1 MAIRT
6 KTVEYAFDGSRTTR
20 TAGTRYEFQT
30 MSIYLPE
37 TASRTFRSAFVEIN
51 YRDNQTAAGSQT
63 SALIGIKL
71 ETASFDDVT
80 VTTTLVNSGEQQSF
94 VLLRDVTSYFASN
107 FTNNPTAS
115 CQVALTVG
123 GIATSNHA
131 AKLYITYDY
140 DDIHDTRVKT
150 VRVPIQ
156 SIDGRVTA
164 NTLSTLRS
172 NIPALNTFLPEVS
185 KTYRNIWFEIYANE
199 AAQAATDTF
208 LTMQLDAE
216 TAVSSA
222 VLEHALISGI
232 FLKQIW
238 QRNNMS
244 PTTTHSLAIGSV
256 ASDGLINVG
265 AVMGVTY
272 EYVSSSTSQ
281 SMNSVLIPM
290 MEESGFLG
298 STGTLGVYPSR
309 TTQELRVAE
318 PGPITL
324 QRSGL
329 VVFFNSTSTQTV
341 AQRIDPVQIKVGSES
356 YVDYSRGN
364 PGSVPSGQY
373 SLVHVFDS
381 SSFTLGRGLN
391 TIPVQIVGNENTAGK
406 SASNVCAVGYIN
418 YTSGIATG
426 SDSVHNQTR
435 LFAVAT
441 QSAITAVQR
450 YDYTFAP
457 VAQTGSN
464 FRTTGLGFSSL
475 LNLGGADTA
484 ISFTARAT
492 NTERETFGNGWL
504 SLYES
509 IVDTT
514 LERGVIT
521 SFARARNQ
529 FLRYIGDPQTD
540 IRLDLS
546 TSRTYRIEVAGPTA
560 TGNAANTMV
569 GGAYCLWTYHNI
581 ATQVTRS
588 ISGFSSGNGSGLNV
602 KIYESGSNELLYT
615 TTSVSGGNYAFLA
628 YDPNRTL
635 YAVVHDTGSGVVG
648 RSKYFTPVV

>member
-37 TASRTFRSAFVEIN
+37 TASRTFRSVFVEVN
-51 YRDNQTAAGSQT
+51 YRDNLTAIASQT

-71 ETASFDDVT
+71 QTASFDDAT
-80 VTTTLVNSGEQQSF
+80 VTTTITNSGEQQSF
-94 VLLRDVTSYFASN
+94 VLLRDVTSYFTSN
-107 FTNNPTAS
+107 FTSNPTAS

-123 GIATSNHA
+123 GISTSNHA

-140 DDIHDTRVKT
+140 DDVHDTRVKT

-156 SIDGRVTA
+156 SIDGRITA
-164 NTLSTLRS
+164 DTSAPLRS

-199 AAQAATDTF
+199 AAQAITDST

-216 TAVSSA
+216 TAVNSA
-222 VLEHALISGI
+222 VLEHAFNSAI

-238 QRNNMS
+238 QRNDMS
-244 PTTTHSLAIGSV
+244 PTTTHSLAIGSLS
-256 ASDGLINVG
+256 AAGLINVG
-265 AVMGVTY
+265 AVLGVTY

-281 SMNSVLIPM
+281 SMNSLLIPM

-298 STGTLGVYPSR
+298 SSGSLGDYPSR
-309 TTQELRVAE
+309 TVQELRVAE

-329 VVFFNSTSTQTV
+329 VTFFNSTSTNTV
-341 AQRIDPVQIKVGSES
+341 SQRVDPVKVKVGSQS
-356 YVDYSRGN
+356 YVDYGRGN
-364 PGSVPSGQY
+364 PGGVPSGQY
-373 SLVHVFDS
+373 SIVHVFDS

-391 TIPVQIVGNENTAGK
+391 TIPIEIVGGQNTEGR
-406 SASNVCAVGYIN
+406 SVSNVSMLGYIN

-441 QSAITAVQR
+441 QSIITAVQR

-457 VAQTGSN
+457 VAQTGSD
-464 FRTTGLGFSSL
+464 FRTTGLGFATL
-475 LNLGGADTA
+475 LNLGATETA
-484 ISFTARAT
+484 ISLTARAT
-492 NTERETFGNGWL
+492 NTERILFSTGWVPM
-504 SLYES
+504 YES
-509 IVDTT
+509 VVDLA
-514 LERGVIT
+514 LERGVTT

-540 IRLDLS
+540 TRLNLS
-546 TSRTYRIEVAGPTA
+546 TSRTYRIEVAGPSA

-569 GGAYCLWTYHNI
+569 GGAYCFWTYHNI

-602 KIYESGSNELLYT
+602 KLYESGSDELLYT
-615 TTSVSGGNYAFLA
+615 ATSVSGGNYAFLA

-635 YAVVHDTGSGVVG
+635 YAVVHDTGSGAVG